1 MPTNTHIYDS
11 AHSHYNTGVW
21 VKMVGIFV
29 CVCAQFCVLKIIH
42 HNFARTLHIFLVQVQ
57 LRCTV

>member
-29 CVCAQFCVLKIIH
+29 CVYTILCAEDYSS
-42 HNFARTLHIFLVQVQ
+42 
-57 LRCTV
+57 